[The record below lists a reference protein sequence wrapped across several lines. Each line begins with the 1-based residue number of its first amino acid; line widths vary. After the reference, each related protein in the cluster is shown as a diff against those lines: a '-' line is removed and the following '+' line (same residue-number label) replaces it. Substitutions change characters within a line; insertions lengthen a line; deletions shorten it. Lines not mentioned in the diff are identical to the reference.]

1 MRKVPAITI
10 LENVSNISSKKKD
23 QVDFLHADKH
33 QTFLR
38 VDLMVSVL
46 LRKASHSKSTRKNK
60 FAKSLHYLKKEVR
73 EVIDFWCR

>member
-1 MRKVPAITI
+1 MPKVPAVTI
-10 LENVSNISSKKKD
+10 LQNVSNISSKKRVD
-23 QVDFLHADKH
+23 QVDFLHVDKH

-60 FAKSLHYLKKEVR
+60 FAKSLHYLKK
-73 EVIDFWCR
+73 